1 MRHNWLYVPQRPH
14 GCVLTPLLLAAVKGN
29 AGPAP
34 PRNGKLY
41 TEEDWNETSSVA
53 CGEGYWESKTLAEK
67 LAWSLAKEHELD
79 LVTVLPNFIM
89 GPPLSA
95 ALPDPTSVGFLKQW
109 LEGTASKGSITF
121 APDVRDVARAHILAA
136 TIPAA
141 SGRYIVSEAASASP
155 AFIAA
160 TLRQRFPQFDIPD
173 GEDQP
178 SETTID
184 NSKAT
189 RELGLQL
196 TPLAVSLV
204 DMAVVLI
211 ALGIAN
217 PKLRS

>member
-1 MRHNWLYVPQRPH
+1 M
-14 GCVLTPLLLAAVKGN
+14 KGN
-29 AGPAP
+29 AGAAAP
-34 PRNGKLY
+34 LNGKLY
-41 TEEDWNETSSVA
+41 TEEDWNETSTVA
-53 CGEGYWESKTLAEK
+53 SGEGYWASKTLAEK

-89 GPPLSA
+89 GPPTSS
-95 ALPDPTSVGFLKQW
+95 ALPDPTSVGFLKDW
-109 LEGTASKGSITF
+109 LQGKASTGSITF

-136 TIPAA
+136 TIPSAA
-141 SGRYIVSEAASASP
+141 GRYIVSEAASASP
-155 AFIAA
+155 AFISA
-160 TLRQRFPQFDIPD
+160 TLQQRFPDFDIPD
-173 GEDQP
+173 GEDEP

-204 DMAVVLI
+204 DMAVALI

>member
-1 MRHNWLYVPQRPH
+1 M
-14 GCVLTPLLLAAVKGN
+14 KGN
-29 AGPAP
+29 AGASP
-34 PRNGKLY
+34 PLNGKLY

-53 CGEGYWESKTLAEK
+53 SGEGYWASKTQAEK
-67 LAWSLAKEHELD
+67 LAWSLAKEHGLD

-89 GPPLSA
+89 GPPISA

-109 LEGTASKGSITF
+109 LEGTASKGSITY

-136 TIPAA
+136 TTPSA

-160 TLRQRFPQFDIPD
+160 TLRERFPEFDIPD
-173 GEDQP
+173 GEEEP
-178 SETTID
+178 SVTTID

-196 TPLAVSLV
+196 TPLAVTLV
-204 DMAVVLI
+204 DMAVALI
-211 ALGIAN
+211 ALSIAT
-217 PKLRS
+217 PKLR